1 MTNILKSIRRFDEFT
16 FYWLFRFT
24 RWWRDSRLA
33 IWVSRSGDGPY
44 YAALAGVMVAV
55 AVEGSMIF
63 LQRALIGFAIELPL
77 YWWLKNT
84 LRRARP
90 ALERLSFRPVIT
102 PADRFSFPS
111 GHATAAFLFAGL
123 AAVSFPAYALFFYV
137 WASLVALS
145 RVALG
150 VHFPSDILAGALLGS
165 LIAYFTLQ
173 LPIG

>member
-1 MTNILKSIRRFDEFT
+1 MTSIFKSIRRLDEVT

-24 RWWRDSRLA
+24 RMWRDSRLA
-33 IWVSRSGDGPY
+33 IWVSHSGNGPY
-44 YAALAGVMVAV
+44 YAVLAGGMVIAT
-55 AVEGSMIF
+55 VEGSMVF
-63 LQRALIGFAIELPL
+63 LQRTLIAFAIELPL

-90 ALERLSFRPVIT
+90 ALERLSFEPVIT

-123 AAVSFPAYALFFYV
+123 ASVSFPPWAMVFYI

-150 VHFPSDILAGALLGS
+150 VHFPSDILAGAVLGS
-165 LIAYFTLQ
+165 GIAYFILQ
-173 LPIG
+173 LPIA

>member
-1 MTNILKSIRRFDEFT
+1 MTNIFKSIRRLDEVT

-24 RWWRDSRLA
+24 RLWRDSRTA

-44 YAALAGVMVAV
+44 YAALAGILIA
-55 AVEGSMIF
+55 ATVEGSTVF

-111 GHATAAFLFAGL
+111 GHSTAAFLFAGL
-123 AAVSFPAYALFFYV
+123 AAVSFPAWAMVFYV

-165 LIAYFTLQ
+165 GIAYFVLQ
-173 LPIG
+173 LPIV

>member
-1 MTNILKSIRRFDEFT
+1 MTAIFKSIRRLDEAT
-16 FYWLFRFT
+16 FSWLFRFT
-24 RWWRDSRLA
+24 RWWRDNRLA
-33 IWVSRSGDGPY
+33 IWISRSGDGPY
-44 YAALAGVMVAV
+44 YALLLGVMVLTT
-55 AVEGSMIF
+55 VEGSQLF

-90 ALERLSFRPVIT
+90 ALEALSFRPVIT

-111 GHATAAFLFAGL
+111 GHSTAAFLFAGL
-123 AAVSFPAYALFFYV
+123 AAASFPAWALLYYG

-145 RVALG
+145 RIVLG

-165 LIAYFTLQ
+165 GIAFFILQ

>member
-1 MTNILKSIRRFDEFT
+1 MTGIFKSIRRLDEVT

-44 YAALAGVMVAV
+44 YALLALVMVMT
-55 AVEGSMIF
+55 AVEGSLLF

-111 GHATAAFLFAGL
+111 GHSTAAFLFAGL
-123 AAVSFPAYALFFYV
+123 AAASFPAWALFYYT

-145 RVALG
+145 RVVLG
-150 VHFPSDILAGALLGS
+150 VHFPSDILAGAVLGS
-165 LIAYFTLQ
+165 VIAYFILQ
-173 LPIG
+173 MPIG